1 MCHKAVT
8 SLLTIR
14 ARVHFVMPITKYHE
28 SHSVRVLDN
37 PLYQTRSK
45 NAGSSVNGDTGGYG
59 NTECNTIEVERQIEC
74 HWCRHFCCTDPK
86 ACIVRVSKVIRDADI

>member
-28 SHSVRVLDN
+28 SHSVGVLDN

-59 NTECNTIEVERQIEC
+59 NTERNTIEVERQIEC